1 MPEILCVSIR
11 FRGSHGEAPAQ
22 YEKLLKYINDHNLQV
37 TGFSRKITMIDY
49 GLTSDTEKFVTEI
62 SIPVVAVNERIHGS
76 NSL

>member
-1 MPEILCVSIR
+1 MPETLCVSIR

-37 TGFSRKITMIDY
+37 TGFFRKITMIDY

-62 SIPVVAVNERIHGS
+62 SIPVVAVNERIPGS

>member
-1 MPEILCVSIR
+1 MPETLCVSIR
-11 FRGSHGEAPAQ
+11 FRGSHGETPAQ

-37 TGFSRKITMIDY
+37 TGFSREITMIDY

-62 SIPVVAVNERIHGS
+62 SIPVVAVNERIPGS